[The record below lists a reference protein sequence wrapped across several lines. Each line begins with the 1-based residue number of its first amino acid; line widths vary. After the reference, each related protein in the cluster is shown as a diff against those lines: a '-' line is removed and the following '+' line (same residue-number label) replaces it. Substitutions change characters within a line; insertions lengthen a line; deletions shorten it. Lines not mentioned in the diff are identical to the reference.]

1 MCGMKIRYDGLV
13 LRFSRTAALSE
24 TCVWSDSFMAGE
36 AEHDGTAGGIWWHYI
51 GGHIGICRGRNSSLG
66 FLISDFLLLLNNK
79 WNCKGKA
86 VRQRDSLGWLQVTD
100 RYKL

>member
-66 FLISDFLLLLNNK
+66 FLISDFLLLLTTNGIAK
-79 WNCKGKA
+79 ARLCDSGTLWGGCK
-86 VRQRDSLGWLQVTD
+86 
-100 RYKL
+100 